1 MFRTPTRIVES
12 DRLAAIDAMR
22 GLVVFAWLLSE
33 LGVPALY
40 EIASTPVTDAII
52 AELSPSFWHGS
63 TIRDLILPA
72 FCFIAGV
79 SIVPAFKK
87 RREMGKSNRDLA
99 FRIVRRV
106 ICLFVIGL
114 VCEGG
119 LFDHWPSLRFVGA
132 FQRIAICYAFAA
144 FLELST
150 GRRIQAGLVAFLL
163 LNYWLILDIGTGAD
177 SMSPFSQNGNIVAT
191 VDRVILPGRKY
202 FATWDPDGLLT
213 TVPAIAVT
221 ICGLLAGRLL
231 TDQSRSRGNASLW
244 LIGTGMAAL
253 NLSFLWGTVLPINSH
268 LWTSSFCLLAIGA
281 MLILLGGLHAVIEGP
296 VVKAWIAPPAA
307 LGRNSLVVILSALL
321 FRRIAEV
328 LAGCL
333 PLLSRLSPE
342 GPSDPVCASLIAIAV
357 IVTASLLD
365 RRRSYLTV

>member
-1 MFRTPTRIVES
+1 
-12 DRLAAIDAMR
+12 
-22 GLVVFAWLLSE
+22 
-33 LGVPALY
+33 
-40 EIASTPVTDAII
+40 
-52 AELSPSFWHGS
+52 
-63 TIRDLILPA
+63 
-72 FCFIAGV
+72 
-79 SIVPAFKK
+79 
-87 RREMGKSNRDLA
+87 

-213 TVPAIAVT
+213 T
-221 ICGLLAGRLL
+221 
-231 TDQSRSRGNASLW
+231 
-244 LIGTGMAAL
+244 
-253 NLSFLWGTVLPINSH
+253 
-268 LWTSSFCLLAIGA
+268 
-281 MLILLGGLHAVIEGP
+281 
-296 VVKAWIAPPAA
+296 
-307 LGRNSLVVILSALL
+307 
-321 FRRIAEV
+321 
-328 LAGCL
+328 
-333 PLLSRLSPE
+333 
-342 GPSDPVCASLIAIAV
+342 
-357 IVTASLLD
+357 
-365 RRRSYLTV
+365 